1 MGLQMKEQVWV
12 ASTCD
17 DGCKYVRWRL
27 QVRAMTDA
35 STCDDGCKYVRLYKA
50 LLAQKLSADPGKT
63 NLSKE
68 GG

>member
-1 MGLQMKEQVWV
+1 MQVRAMTV

-17 DGCKYVRWRL
+17 G
-27 QVRAMTDA
+27 
-35 STCDDGCKYVRLYKA
+35 GCKYVRLYKA
-50 LLAQKLSADPGKT
+50 LLAQELSADPGKA

>member
-1 MGLQMKEQVWV
+1 MGLKMKELV
-12 ASTCD
+12 
-17 DGCKYVRWRL
+17 L
-27 QVRAMTDA
+27 DA

-50 LLAQKLSADPGKT
+50 LLAQKLSDNPGKT

>member
-1 MGLQMKEQVWV
+1 MADGLGYSRNQKTCVGLQMKELV
-12 ASTCD
+12 
-17 DGCKYVRWRL
+17 L
-27 QVRAMTDA
+27 DA

-50 LLAQKLSADPGKT
+50 LLAQELPADPGMT